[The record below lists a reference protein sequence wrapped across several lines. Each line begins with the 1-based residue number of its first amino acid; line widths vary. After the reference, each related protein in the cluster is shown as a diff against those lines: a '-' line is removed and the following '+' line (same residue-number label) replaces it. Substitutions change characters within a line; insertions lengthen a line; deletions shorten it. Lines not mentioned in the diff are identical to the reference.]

1 MAERVTFREA
11 VESRDRD
18 ALSAALSPDV
28 VFHSPAVFAPY
39 VGRDETMRVL
49 GAVLQVFEEFR
60 YIDEM
65 SSGPVTTLRF
75 VATVNGR
82 SIEGVDLVRHDD
94 GGLVVDLTVMI
105 RPLSA
110 LLAVVEAMAAQLGA
124 APDAVRP
131 R

>member
-1 MAERVTFREA
+1 MTPQFREA
-11 VESRDRD
+11 VETGDPV

-60 YIDEM
+60 YVGEV
-65 SSGPVTTLRF
+65 GTGEHQVLRF

-82 SIEGVDLVRHDD
+82 SVEGVDLITFDSA
-94 GGLVVDLTVMI
+94 GLVADLTVMI

-110 LLAVVEAMAAQLGA
+110 LHAVVEAMGRQLAAASEGT
-124 APDAVRP
+124 D
-131 R
+131 

>member
-1 MAERVTFREA
+1 MTPQFREA
-11 VESRDRD
+11 VEAGDRV
-18 ALSAALSPDV
+18 ALTAALSPDV

-60 YIDEM
+60 YVDEV
-65 SSGPVTTLRF
+65 GAGEHLVLRF

-82 SIEGVDLVRHDD
+82 SVEGVDLITFDSD
-94 GGLVVDLTVMI
+94 GLVADLTVMI

-110 LLAVVEAMAAQLGA
+110 LHAVVEAMGRQLAAASEGPA
-124 APDAVRP
+124 
-131 R
+131 